1 MVRNAYSCDSS
12 EIVGN
17 KEATILK
24 FTSLAEKFGKLGW
37 TSCDKADDAKEKYNE
52 FAHGD
57 CVRLF
62 QKFEKFDHLINRLDL
77 FIFIQLIVFYCSKPH
92 FASLQKVWKVVF
104 VLFQEQAGLERGFS
118 VNLKVREE
126 FQKVRNKRRSKCK

>member
-92 FASLQKVWKVVF
+92 FASLQKV
-104 VLFQEQAGLERGFS
+104 
-118 VNLKVREE
+118 
-126 FQKVRNKRRSKCK
+126 

>member
-1 MVRNAYSCDSS
+1 MVRNAYFCDSS
-12 EIVGN
+12 EITGN
-17 KEATILK
+17 KEAAILK

-52 FAHGD
+52 LAHGD

-62 QKFEKFDHLINRLDL
+62 QKFEKFDHLIDRLDL

-92 FASLQKVWKVVF
+92 FASLQKV
-104 VLFQEQAGLERGFS
+104 
-118 VNLKVREE
+118 
-126 FQKVRNKRRSKCK
+126 